1 MTEEKG
7 KKVRSMEENFL
18 SEKAA
23 ITDLLYVYI
32 LHMIENSLIKYVR
45 YHYFTKKMKKNC
57 RINKAF
63 YEPLKAKLV

>member
-1 MTEEKG
+1 MTEGKG
-7 KKVRSMEENFL
+7 KKVCSMEENFL

-45 YHYFTKKMKKNC
+45 YHYFTKKIKKNC